1 MTDKGVTIERSPSGL
16 GMGVFSAHLGGG
28 GNKTWEPQQST
39 IITKLAQTPTT
50 RIHTNETFEIDRRIR
65 KTDEKNNVNRS
76 CGCGGWARAAQ
87 LEHDLTELALTHQNL
102 LVGLHLQV
110 DSLKQKNRDLTFQ
123 LLMGPSAAQIK
134 PDFPFSPES
143 DEASSPK
150 NEIPNK
156 VEPNNQKRDNK
167 SAKTADTSPV
177 ITTSTARVTS
187 TDTAKAPLTVQS
199 PPASLLNGDIVVR
212 RPLPGRSGRGDPR
225 LVRSLDLELLEE
237 EADHTRGLL
246 EEERAKNKYLTSL
259 VEDLKRQAREAASEN
274 SLAHLNKKVGA
285 PPVLPPPRPPP
296 RPQPRT
302 ADLTPRA
309 TVHTSPHARQ
319 VGKREAS
326 PGSQLVDPLL
336 GNTTSSQVQRSL
348 ATDVGRTQADR
359 EPRFPPLRQHHQ
371 QQQQQ
376 ERGARPLPHNTTSPA
391 NRRLSERSSERDSG
405 TTFPAIA
412 SARPEQQQHEQHQQ
426 RGRGRYFG
434 RGRTRNRQ
442 QQQPQQQSQQQQQQ
456 RQEAVEAEP
465 SVHLAKGS
473 GRPPPP
479 REDSRSRRDPVR
491 TPTSPRDSSQGP
503 RGGRHGRDGS
513 VGATSSSQTE
523 IKRGASGQEQEP
535 RPETR
540 IKGRGRAHRRG
551 GRGRPRKEK
560 HNTPSEQP
568 ESEQ

>member
-259 VEDLKRQAREAASEN
+259 VEDLKRMLLEDD
-274 SLAHLNKKVGA
+274 
-285 PPVLPPPRPPP
+285 PPPPAAAVG
-296 RPQPRT
+296 T
-302 ADLTPRA
+302 DAE
-309 TVHTSPHARQ
+309 

>member
-259 VEDLKRQAREAASEN
+259 VEDLKR
-274 SLAHLNKKVGA
+274 
-285 PPVLPPPRPPP
+285 
-296 RPQPRT
+296 
-302 ADLTPRA
+302 
-309 TVHTSPHARQ
+309 
-319 VGKREAS
+319 
-326 PGSQLVDPLL
+326 
-336 GNTTSSQVQRSL
+336 
-348 ATDVGRTQADR
+348 
-359 EPRFPPLRQHHQ
+359 
-371 QQQQQ
+371 
-376 ERGARPLPHNTTSPA
+376 
-391 NRRLSERSSERDSG
+391 SSERDSG